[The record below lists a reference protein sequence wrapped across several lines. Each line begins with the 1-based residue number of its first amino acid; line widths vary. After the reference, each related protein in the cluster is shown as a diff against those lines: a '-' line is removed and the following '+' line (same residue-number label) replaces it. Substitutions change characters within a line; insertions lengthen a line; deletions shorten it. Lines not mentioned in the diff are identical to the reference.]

1 MTEMS
6 NHASVG
12 LAMDTAAAVSAGET
26 VVPPLP
32 VDIATADA
40 HTAFKAGVAAMWQ
53 EDLPLA
59 AAYLRAVIDLEPEN
73 AAAHAYLGSVLF
85 ASGFIEDGMLASEYA
100 LQLDRA
106 GFAPQMK
113 AGEMVLRLGD
123 LDRAAELFLGALRA
137 ARPGSRE
144 AIAAK
149 AARTTALRAAGRSI
163 RHGAVLPGWLAAR
176 LPGGVTG
183 DREASR
189 LTSGPQKSARRIDRR
204 WIPRIHRISGRN
216 GASTD

>member
-1 MTEMS
+1 MTQMS

-12 LAMDTAAAVSAGET
+12 LAMDTAAAVSAGEAVLSQAT
-26 VVPPLP
+26 E
-32 VDIATADA
+32 IAAADA
-40 HTAFKAGVAAMWQ
+40 QSAFNAGVAAMWQ

-59 AAYLRAVIDLEPEN
+59 AAYLRAVVELEPQN

-85 ASGFIEDGMLASEYA
+85 ASGSIEDGMLASEYA
-100 LQLDRA
+100 LQLDRG

-123 LDRAAELFLGALRA
+123 LDRAADLFLGALRA

-176 LPGGVTG
+176 LPGGASD
-183 DREASR
+183 DREAAG
-189 LTSGPQKSARRIDRR
+189 LTSGPEKKSRRIDRR
-204 WIPRIHRISGRN
+204 WIPRIHRISGRD

>member
-12 LAMDTAAAVSAGET
+12 LAMDTAAAVSAG
-26 VVPPLP
+26 
-32 VDIATADA
+32 DIADP
-40 HTAFKAGVAAMWQ
+40 AGVAGLTALDAPTAFRSGISAMWQ

-85 ASGFIEDGMLASEYA
+85 ASGSIEAGMMASEYA
-100 LQLDRA
+100 LQLDRG

-123 LDRAAELFLGALRA
+123 LDRAADLFLGAMRA

-176 LPGGVTG
+176 LPGDKADAPVVSGLV
-183 DREASR
+183 
-189 LTSGPQKSARRIDRR
+189 SGPEKNARRIDRR
-204 WIPRIHRISGRN
+204 WIPRIHRISGRDTT
-216 GASTD
+216 SPE